1 MLIRINECCVPSL
14 VSNNRLERSG
24 LRRFNYLIETAFV
37 LHSGLKGELALEVCF
52 CIKRLEFQYIAFF
65 LFASALG
72 SIQMKLT
79 ANSHAQQ

>member
-14 VSNNRLERSG
+14 VSNNRPEGSG
-24 LRRFNYLIETAFV
+24 LRRFNHLVEAALV
-37 LHSGLKGELALEVCF
+37 LHAWLKGELALEVCF
-52 CIKRLEFQYIAFF
+52 GVKRLEFQYIAFF

-72 SIQMKLT
+72 SVQMKLR